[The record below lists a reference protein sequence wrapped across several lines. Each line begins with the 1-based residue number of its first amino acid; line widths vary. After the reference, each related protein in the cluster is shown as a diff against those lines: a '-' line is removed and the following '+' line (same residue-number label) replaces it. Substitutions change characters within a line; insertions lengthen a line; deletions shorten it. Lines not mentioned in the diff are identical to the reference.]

1 MSKEASI
8 GNGGL
13 HAGLKG
19 KGAKSSD
26 ATTTLKTSPSVDK
39 DATRSG
45 VAPTAKTIGP
55 RSA

>member
-1 MSKEASI
+1 MAESI

-13 HAGLKG
+13 HSGLK
-19 KGAKSSD
+19 KKAAKSSD
-26 ATTTLKTSPSVDK
+26 ASTALKTSPSVDK

-45 VAPTAKTIGP
+45 VAKSPATIGP